1 MTTDDA
7 AQIDRWLEAARQ
19 GDERA
24 THQLLE
30 YCRPLIRRYL
40 QGRVRREEDC
50 HDLTQEVLIRVAQ
63 ALPHLT
69 LRASFE
75 HWLMRIAANCL
86 SRFYSRRWHA
96 LEIPFSELPDPEW
109 LSEVQQ
115 ESDEASLI
123 NRIAQQQTQQRL
135 LEIMARV
142 CSDAERWFILLQA
155 QGEPMEAIGQMLR
168 MKANTV
174 RSHLMRGRS
183 KVLAYIVQHEPELV
197 GGAEAI
203 EWAMARLQ
211 QAGAP
216 RAQLSQQERDAL
228 HHPGRNQRA
237 LRRACLKL
245 APYLPLPFTAP

>member
-1 MTTDDA
+1 
-7 AQIDRWLEAARQ
+7 
-19 GDERA
+19 
-24 THQLLE
+24 
-30 YCRPLIRRYL
+30 
-40 QGRVRREEDC
+40 
-50 HDLTQEVLIRVAQ
+50 
-63 ALPHLT
+63 
-69 LRASFE
+69 
-75 HWLMRIAANCL
+75 
-86 SRFYSRRWHA
+86 
-96 LEIPFSELPDPEW
+96 
-109 LSEVQQ
+109 VQQ

-142 CSDAERWFILLQA
+142 CSDAERWVILLQA

-203 EWAMARLQ
+203 EWAVARLQ
-211 QAGAP
+211 QAGSP

-245 APYLPLPFTAP
+245 VPYLPLPFTAP

>member
-1 MTTDDA
+1 
-7 AQIDRWLEAARQ
+7 
-19 GDERA
+19 
-24 THQLLE
+24 
-30 YCRPLIRRYL
+30 
-40 QGRVRREEDC
+40 
-50 HDLTQEVLIRVAQ
+50 
-63 ALPHLT
+63 
-69 LRASFE
+69 
-75 HWLMRIAANCL
+75 MRIAANCL

-123 NRIAQQQTQQRL
+123 NQIAQQQTQQQL
-135 LEIMARV
+135 LEIIAKV
-142 CSDAERWFILLQA
+142 CSDAERWVILLQA

-216 RAQLSQQERDAL
+216 RAQLSQQEREAL